1 MAVGPEGPERL
12 RRAQSPPGHCLG
24 CSACLFPGLGLRAM
38 GLVLLGAGG
47 GAGCGLSSA
56 SAGGWAAVWK
66 AQTVSGVLGAPG
78 LAGTFSWCLVVVA
91 TVKVTC

>member
-47 GAGCGLSSA
+47 GAG
-56 SAGGWAAVWK
+56 GWAAVWK